1 MNYQSDILIGLQN
14 FKEGKTTQI
23 INLLKE
29 NYYDLC
35 IKVNGGTEL
44 SFFKY
49 KNEFINLKE
58 IPYSILL
65 NIDTYI
71 SDNCIINYED
81 LKEDIIKL
89 KSINISLKK
98 LYISNNAILNTNNNL
113 HKNEM
118 YKKVII
124 DRINNSCLQI
134 KDLNS
139 SEYYFFL
146 LNNSI
151 SRVDTYD
158 FLKNYE
164 KILIYQHYSFNNDIN
179 YGKYI
184 KSCFYCNASFCT
196 NIINFNTIS
205 NIYGISSIYDIFEDK
220 LFHNKELDNIKN
232 IYNNNYYID
241 WLNLDNI
248 IDNININNVN
258 FIIFTKLE
266 NLYKLKEFNIYYKKK
281 LINFTS
287 VESLKNYITNQ
298 INNKCNISFI
308 KFIYN

>member
-1 MNYQSDILIGLQN
+1 MTYQSDILIGLQN

-23 INLLKE
+23 IKLLKE
-29 NYYDLC
+29 HFYDLC

-58 IPYSILL
+58 IPYSILF

-81 LKEDIIKL
+81 FKEDIIKL
-89 KSINISLKK
+89 KSMNISLKR
-98 LYISNNAILNTNNNL
+98 LYISNNAILNTNTNL
-113 HKNEM
+113 HNNEM
-118 YKKVII
+118 YKKVLI
-124 DRINNSCLQI
+124 DKINNNCLQI

-151 SRVDTYD
+151 SRVDTYK
-158 FLKNYE
+158 FLKKYD

-179 YGKYI
+179 YGKYF
-184 KSCFYCNASFCT
+184 KSCFYCSSSFCT

-205 NIYGISSIYDIFEDK
+205 NIYGICSMYDIFEDK
-220 LFHNKELDNIKN
+220 LFHNTELDSIKQL
-232 IYNNNYYID
+232 YDNNYYVD

-258 FIIFTKLE
+258 IIIFTKIE
-266 NLYKLKEFNIYYKKK
+266 NMYKLKNINIYYKNN

-287 VESLKNYITNQ
+287 IESLKNFVK
-298 INNKCNISFI
+298 NKIYYKCSVSFI